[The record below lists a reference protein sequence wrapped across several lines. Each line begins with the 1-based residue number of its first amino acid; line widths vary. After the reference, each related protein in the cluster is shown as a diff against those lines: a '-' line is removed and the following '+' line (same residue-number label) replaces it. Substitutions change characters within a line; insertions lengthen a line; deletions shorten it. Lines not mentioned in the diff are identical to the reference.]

1 MQVKASQAVNIIT
14 KAIQAK
20 LVPMLVGS
28 PGCGKSQIV
37 HQIAATWGLKVI
49 DLRLSQCDPT
59 DLCGFPNIKGNKAG
73 YVPMDTFPIEGD
85 PIPEGYNGWLLFL
98 DEMNSASNAV
108 QAASYKLVLD
118 RMVGQHKL
126 HKNVAIV
133 GAGNLETDGAIVNAM
148 STAMQSRLLHLELTV
163 CPKEWTDWAISSN
176 LDHRITSYIA
186 FKPDSLFTFKADHS
200 DETYGCPRTW
210 EAADRVL
217 KVTEENSPD
226 RLPMLAGTL
235 SEGVAREFMGF
246 CKIHQDL
253 PTISQILAAP
263 DSIKVPEEPSIL
275 FALTGAI
282 GHNASQENFGQLIK
296 YVNRMPSEF
305 QVVALR
311 ETTRR
316 NKAMMGH
323 ASVSQ
328 WLNTNKEVFF

>member
-1 MQVKASQAVNIIT
+1 MQVKISQAASMISAFL
-14 KAIQAK
+14 KAR

-28 PGCGKSQIV
+28 PGMGKSQLYQ
-37 HQIAATWGLKVI
+37 QIADQYNLLLI
-49 DLRLSQCDPT
+49 DTRLGQCDVT
-59 DLCGFPNIKGNKAG
+59 DLCGFPTIKGNKAG
-73 YVPMDTFPIEGD
+73 YVPMETFPIEND
-85 PIPEGYNGWLLFL
+85 PIPAGYSGWLVLF
-98 DEMNSASNAV
+98 DELSSAPPAL
-108 QAASYKLVLD
+108 QAAAYKILLD
-118 RMVGQHKL
+118 RKVGVHNL
-126 HKNVAIV
+126 HKNVALCA
-133 GAGNLETDGAIVNAM
+133 AGNLETDSAVVHPM
-148 STAMQSRLLHLELTV
+148 STALQSRLVHIELIV
-163 CPKEWTDWAISSN
+163 DPKEWTDWAITKG
-176 LDHRITSYIA
+176 LDHRITSYIN
-186 FKPDSLFTFKADHS
+186 FKPDSLYTFKADHTDS
-200 DETYGCPRTW
+200 TYASPRTW
-210 EAADRVL
+210 EFADRVL